1 MTTEIIR
8 IEDSHAQADD
18 IKKAASLINQGGLV
32 VIPTETVYGLG
43 GDATNPLSSQKI
55 YAAKGRPSDN
65 PLIIHIAE
73 PSDAEK
79 YAYTNSLYYKLADAF
94 MPGPLT
100 VILKKK
106 DIIPCQT
113 TGGLDTVAV
122 RCPSHPIAH
131 AIIKAAG
138 VAIAAPSA
146 NISGKPSSTAPQHVV
161 DDFSGRVDMIIDGG
175 SCEIGL
181 ESTIVLIN
189 ENSSSLTLLRPGAIT
204 YDALCCICDDVIIS
218 PTLEGVLE
226 ADEHPIS
233 PGMKYRHYA
242 PSAEFVL
249 LDGEDD
255 AVLKFMI
262 EEQKK
267 RRCALLCYD
276 EEIEC
281 LDKSGILLPLGK
293 KDDVAMHAKALFAG
307 LRKCDTLSP
316 DVIYAHL
323 PKKDGLG
330 LALYNRMIRAASHTV
345 LKIDNNDFMKGS
357 K

>member
-1 MTTEIIR
+1 MTTDIIR
-8 IEDSHAQADD
+8 IEDPVVQKGD
-18 IKKAASLINQGGLV
+18 IEKAASLINKGGLV

-106 DIIPCQT
+106 DIIPYQT

-131 AIIKAAG
+131 AVIEAAG

-146 NISGKPSSTAPQHVV
+146 NISGKPSSTALEHVV
-161 DDFSGRVDMIIDGG
+161 EDFSGRVDMIIDGG

-189 ENSSSLTLLRPGAIT
+189 ENSSSLTLLRPGAVT
-204 YDALCCICDDVIIS
+204 YDALCCVCDNVMIS
-218 PTLEGVLE
+218 PTLEGVLK

-276 EEIEC
+276 EEIEY

-293 KDDVAMHAKALFAG
+293 KYDVAMHSKALFAG